1 MVKVNELKGGD
12 VLIYT
17 ERGHNCLNWTVGNEY
32 TIFNYGNGNKY
43 IWTDTE
49 DVYFISQH
57 KEYVE
62 TYFDLKEEKE
72 PVKEMG
78 IVHNAKTYVRL
89 KVSPANGSNARVSEP
104 LLHFFLSFYD
114 YADASSWRDS
124 KEVFLQGWITTGNKR
139 KLLDEIS
146 TFFGLDVE
154 EW

>member
-1 MVKVNELKGGD
+1 MLEIKKGD
-12 VLIYT
+12 ILIYKDT
-17 ERGHNCLNWTVGNEY
+17 ILPSVNWTSGKEY
-32 TIFNYGNGNKY
+32 EVFANIRGELYV
-43 IWTDTE
+43 WTDCGEIYFLAHHTDYINTRFMLKQMPQSE
-49 DVYFISQH
+49 D
-57 KEYVE
+57 E
-62 TYFDLKEEKE
+62 TPMHE
-72 PVKEMG
+72 
-78 IVHNAKTYVRL
+78 NTKTYVRL
-89 KVSPANGSNARVSEP
+89 KVSPANGSNARVNEP

>member
-1 MVKVNELKGGD
+1 MLEIKKGD
-12 VLIYT
+12 ILIYKDT
-17 ERGHNCLNWTVGNEY
+17 ILPSVNWTTGKEY
-32 TIFNYGNGNKY
+32 EVFVNTRGELYV
-43 IWTDTE
+43 WTDYDDMYFLARHTDYINTCFMLKQMPQRE
-49 DVYFISQH
+49 D
-57 KEYVE
+57 E
-62 TYFDLKEEKE
+62 TPMQE
-72 PVKEMG
+72 
-78 IVHNAKTYVRL
+78 NAKTYVRL
-89 KVSPANGSNARVSEP
+89 KISPTNGSNARVNEP